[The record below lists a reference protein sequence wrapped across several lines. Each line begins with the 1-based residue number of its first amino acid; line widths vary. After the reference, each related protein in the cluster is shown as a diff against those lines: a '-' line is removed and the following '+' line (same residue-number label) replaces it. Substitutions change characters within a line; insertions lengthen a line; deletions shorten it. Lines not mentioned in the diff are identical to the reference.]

1 MNHTKISV
9 IVLFVFGMVACQSTE
24 KLVTE
29 KLVTEKLASYG
40 PPFDAE
46 WHKKALQSKR
56 ELKKMVYKWTSYED
70 IVHSANRDIM
80 ISELGI
86 KKWSFGLHLLQCTPI
101 DSYNIFYDDL
111 MNWTPDQPIEKIMKL
126 DTSIYKTLIS
136 SNKIFF
142 EAYYHDF
149 LNKRPFLTQPI
160 CRLGSDY
167 LSDAYFVKKLPIF
180 SISVFKNPAWAHD
193 PLSSDILYVYIE
205 EGVYKCFS
213 GTKYF
218 LLSDYIATL
227 KSRSVK
233 NNGYTR

>member
-9 IVLFVFGMVACQSTE
+9 IVLFVFGLVACQS
-24 KLVTE
+24 TE

-56 ELKKMVYKWTSYED
+56 ELKKKAYNRWLSYED
-70 IVHSANRDIM
+70 IVHDANRDIM

-86 KKWSFGLHLLQCTPI
+86 KKWSYGMHSLQCTPI

-142 EAYYHDF
+142 RANYHD
-149 LNKRPFLTQPI
+149 LNKRPFLGQTI

-180 SISVFKNPAWAHD
+180 SISVFKNLAWAHS

-205 EGVYKCFS
+205 EGVYKCYK